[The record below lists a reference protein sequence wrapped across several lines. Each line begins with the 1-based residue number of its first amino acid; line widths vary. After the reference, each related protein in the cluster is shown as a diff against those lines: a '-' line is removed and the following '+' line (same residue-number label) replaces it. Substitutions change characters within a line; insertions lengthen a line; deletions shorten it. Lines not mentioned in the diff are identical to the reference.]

1 MRSEC
6 ADGFDGMPRV
16 RHCSRSNHQRHD
28 KPPMIAKQVTS
39 SSAKRMQLR
48 FVYARATCSTVR
60 ALMLF
65 CRKDKADMPYAWRWP
80 S

>member
-1 MRSEC
+1 MALMAC
-6 ADGFDGMPRV
+6 RV
-16 RHCSRSNHQRHD
+16 FAIAVRSNHERHD
-28 KPPMIAKQVTS
+28 KQPMSAKQVTS

-60 ALMLF
+60 ALMPF
-65 CRKDKADMPYAWRWP
+65 SRKDKADMPYAWRWP